1 MLESRERRVNQ
12 AALRS
17 AKPPPTMMAGSMDGR
32 VAILFFVDLALV
44 SEPELLTQTV
54 AAACDLSLVEE
65 LLVATL
71 ATREVLNLLDN
82 FEHLIDEAARIVDLL
97 LARCGRLSVLA
108 TSREARL

>member
-1 MLESRERRVNQ
+1 MTFPWWQE
-12 AALRS
+12 
-17 AKPPPTMMAGSMDGR
+17 PGGGAGG
-32 VAILFFVDLALV
+32 
-44 SEPELLTQTV
+44 SE
-54 AAACDLSLVEE
+54 EE